1 MILLQFR
8 IIEVYCSWD
17 YIPATW
23 VGDGGGES
31 DLMKSWCFSIMVL
44 FYFLIVSLLDGS
56 AYPDVIWTKS
66 FNYSGK
72 IIEEGPDYVIIKMS
86 DGVKKILRKNI
97 EDITYSKKTPLPPEQ
112 KEKIQSAGESLERV
126 VQEQLKW
133 RREHPKE
140 YAKQLRKEEKE
151 RKKEEARE
159 KARLKK
165 LLDQQKKKEARLQR
179 LLEEE
184 MRAEEEALKQELELE
199 KQARQKTEE
208 ENRKEVE
215 AQEKAVEKVQ
225 PKK

>member
-8 IIEVYCSWD
+8 RIELYCLWYYS
-17 YIPATW
+17 PATR
-23 VGDGGGES
+23 VGDGGEES
-31 DLMKSWCFSIMVL
+31 DIMKNWCFSIVVL
-44 FYFLIVSLLDGS
+44 FYFLIVYLLDGS

-72 IIEEGPDYVIIKMS
+72 IIEEGPDYVIIKTA

-140 YAKQLRKEEKE
+140 YAKQLKREEKE
-151 RKKEEARE
+151 RKKKEARE
-159 KARLKK
+159 RARLKK
-165 LLDQQKKKEARLQR
+165 LLNQRKKEEARLQR

-184 MRAEEEALKQELELE
+184 MRKEEEALKREMELE
-199 KQARQKTEE
+199 KQARQKAEE

-215 AQEKAVEKVQ
+215 AQ
-225 PKK
+225 